1 MLIYNYKKEFL
12 GIDEVDLQALG
23 FKDLVSL
30 QAEVSDFS
38 DLFVKTPGYIHN
50 FKHVHWIDFITCADS
65 TEPPKVIIHVHSI
78 NYKCNLKITPIY
90 LSDNPTEKA
99 FIVNLQNLRRL
110 SDTESSSVAIDVAHK
125 QAQTPAYTPP
135 TTPFNHFEPPHVEPI
150 KQELQ
155 EVEPEIDVA
164 QTYSEVIEDAYD
176 DLPLEI
182 DVEEDVSV
190 VKVQD
195 EALKAVEAP
204 KTHHV
209 EAPKA
214 HHVEV
219 PKKTAETHHKA
230 HHEDEYIFDPNVASK
245 ELGLP
250 VDLIEEFIQDF
261 IAQAKEFKDELYA
274 SLHELDISNVKIL
287 SHKLKGVAANLRV
300 VDALEALTVVNTASD
315 FSIIHSNLD
324 RFYRIIS
331 KLSGETPTDAT
342 TVSNVRSEEDEFVVD
357 FKEDEFDAPLEI
369 SIDDSDVPNTIK
381 MPELADDDFQPNEIE
396 EFSPNLLDIDF
407 DTVDADDL
415 SLEVSEINELPDML
429 DTFDDEEKLELLSVD
444 EDKEIQPVTLLQTQE
459 KEKVTINYK
468 REAIANEI
476 GIDIES
482 FNELFDDFID
492 ESKVKC
498 KQIRDAISDENS
510 DLWKVKAMKLKGM
523 SENMRIT
530 ELSHEL
536 DTIIKSSDSSVALNS
551 IDKIDA
557 MMSQISNKEA

>member
-23 FKDLVSL
+23 FKDLISL

-65 TEPPKVIIHVHSI
+65 TEPPKVIIHAHSI

-110 SDTESSSVAIDVAHK
+110 SDSESSSVAIDIAHK

-135 TTPFNHFEPPHVEPI
+135 AAPFNHFETLHAEPI
-150 KQELQ
+150 KEPIKEELT
-155 EVEPEIDVA
+155 EIEPEIEEI
-164 QTYSEVIEDAYD
+164 QTYNSVIEDLYD
-176 DLPLEI
+176 DFPLEI
-182 DVEEDVSV
+182 EIEEDIP
-190 VKVQD
+190 
-195 EALKAVEAP
+195 AP
-204 KTHHV
+204 KQQHEPLKSV
-209 EAPKA
+209 EVPKA
-214 HHVEV
+214 HHIEV
-219 PKKTAETHHKA
+219 PKTTTETHQKN
-230 HHEDEYIFDPNVASK
+230 HHDDYVFDPNVASK

-261 IAQAKEFKDELYA
+261 IAQAQEFKDELYA

-300 VDALEALTVVNTASD
+300 VDALEALTVVNTATD
-315 FSIIHSNLD
+315 FPIIHSNLD
-324 RFYRIIS
+324 KFYRIIS
-331 KLSGETPTDAT
+331 KLSGETPADTIA
-342 TVSNVRSEEDEFVVD
+342 VNNARSEEDEFVVD
-357 FKEDEFDAPLEI
+357 FKDDDFDVPIEI
-369 SIDDSDVPNTIK
+369 NVDDNEVPNTIK
-381 MPELADDDFQPNEIE
+381 MPELADDDFKPNNIE

-429 DTFDDEEKLELLSVD
+429 DTFDDEEKLELLNTD
-444 EDKEIQPVTLLQTQE
+444 EDKEIQPVALLQTQE

-468 REAIANEI
+468 REIIANEI

-492 ESKVKC
+492 ESQVKC
-498 KQIRDAISDENS
+498 KQIRDAINNENS

-523 SENMRIT
+523 SENMRIM

-536 DTIIKSSDSSVALNS
+536 DTIIKSSDSNVALDS

-557 MMSQISNKEA
+557 IMSQISNKEA

>member
-1 MLIYNYKKEFL
+1 
-12 GIDEVDLQALG
+12 
-23 FKDLVSL
+23 
-30 QAEVSDFS
+30 
-38 DLFVKTPGYIHN
+38 
-50 FKHVHWIDFITCADS
+50 
-65 TEPPKVIIHVHSI
+65 
-78 NYKCNLKITPIY
+78 
-90 LSDNPTEKA
+90 
-99 FIVNLQNLRRL
+99 
-110 SDTESSSVAIDVAHK
+110 
-125 QAQTPAYTPP
+125 
-135 TTPFNHFEPPHVEPI
+135 
-150 KQELQ
+150 
-155 EVEPEIDVA
+155 
-164 QTYSEVIEDAYD
+164 
-176 DLPLEI
+176 
-182 DVEEDVSV
+182 
-190 VKVQD
+190 
-195 EALKAVEAP
+195 
-204 KTHHV
+204 
-209 EAPKA
+209 
-214 HHVEV
+214 
-219 PKKTAETHHKA
+219 
-230 HHEDEYIFDPNVASK
+230 
-245 ELGLP
+245 
-250 VDLIEEFIQDF
+250 
-261 IAQAKEFKDELYA
+261 LYA

-492 ESKVKC
+492 ESQVKC
-498 KQIRDAISDENS
+498 KQIRDAISNENS

>member
-23 FKDLVSL
+23 FKDLTSL

-65 TEPPKVIIHVHSI
+65 TEPPKVIIHAHSI

-110 SDTESSSVAIDVAHK
+110 SDSESSSVALDIAHK

-135 TTPFNHFEPPHVEPI
+135 TTPFNHFEAAHVEPI
-150 KQELQ
+150 KQEFK
-155 EVEPEIDVA
+155 EIAPEIDEI
-164 QTYSEVIEDAYD
+164 QPYSSIIEDVYD
-176 DLPLEI
+176 DLPLEVAI
-182 DVEEDVSV
+182 EEDVPV
-190 VKVQD
+190 VKVQH
-195 EALKAVEAP
+195 EPLKTVEIPKTHPIEAP
-204 KTHHV
+204 KTTV
-209 EAPKA
+209 
-214 HHVEV
+214 
-219 PKKTAETHHKA
+219 ETHQKH

-261 IAQAKEFKDELYA
+261 IAQAKEFKDELYT

-300 VDALEALTVVNTASD
+300 VDALEALTVVNTATD
-315 FSIIHSNLD
+315 FSIIRSNLD
-324 RFYRIIS
+324 KFYRIIL
-331 KLSGETPTDAT
+331 KLAGETPAITPT
-342 TVSNVRSEEDEFVVD
+342 LGSVRSEEDDFVVE
-357 FKEDEFDAPLEI
+357 FKEDDFDVPIEI
-369 SIDDSDVPNTIK
+369 AIDDSDVPNTIE
-381 MPELADDDFQPNEIE
+381 MPELADDDFKPNQIK
-396 EFSPNLLDIDF
+396 EFSPDLLDIDF

-415 SLEVSEINELPDML
+415 SLEVAEINELPDML
-429 DTFDDEEKLELLSVD
+429 DTFDDEEKLELLNID
-444 EDKEIQPVTLLQTQE
+444 EDNEIQPVTLLQTQE
-459 KEKVTINYK
+459 KQKVTINYK

-492 ESKVKC
+492 ESQVKC
-498 KQIRDAISDENS
+498 KQIRAAISNENS

-536 DTIIKSSDSSVALNS
+536 DTIIKSSDSSVALDS
-551 IDKIDA
+551 INKIDA